1 MATVR
6 SLVVE
11 MPLPEPYVA
20 RAYRGPSDH
29 AAMVSILTEFR
40 EHAGTSE
47 RPTLEQFGVTYANL
61 TNCDPATD
69 IVVVETTAGEPVG
82 YARTSWED
90 IGDGGRDC
98 IVFGPVRPAHLAEPL
113 VLAMVAAQEAHLR
126 PKASDVRTAR
136 FRTYASHP
144 GPGLAAAAESAWL
157 ESVGYR
163 AIRFEASLVRPNLEN
178 IPDLPLPDGVEVRPV
193 TPEMVRP
200 IWEAHHEAFRGEWDF
215 HEATESELQ
224 EMLDDPLQDESLWK
238 IAWSGDTIVGQVKSF
253 INDEENAERGYR
265 RGYTE
270 YISTHAEWRNRGIA
284 SALLAMSLRE
294 LAARGMTEA
303 ALGADTQ
310 NPGGAF
316 HVYTSMGF
324 ELRAYEAVYTK
335 PLS

>member
-1 MATVR
+1 
-6 SLVVE
+6 

-20 RAYRGPSDH
+20 RPYRGPSDH
-29 AAMVSILTEFR
+29 AAMVSILIEYR

-47 RPTLEQFGVTYANL
+47 RPTVEQFGVTYANL

-69 IVVVETTAGEPVG
+69 IAVVETTAGEPVG

-90 IGDGGRDC
+90 IEGGGRDC
-98 IVFGPVRPAHLAEPL
+98 ILFGPVRPAHLAEPL
-113 VLAMVAAQEAHLR
+113 ILAMVAAQEAHLR
-126 PKASDVRTAR
+126 PTAGDHAPAR
-136 FRTYASHP
+136 FRAYAPHP
-144 GPGLAAAAESAWL
+144 GPGLEATEESAWL
-157 ESVGYR
+157 ESAGYR
-163 AIRFEASLVRPNLEN
+163 PIRFEASLVRPNLDD
-178 IPDLPLPDGVEVRPV
+178 IPDLSLPDGVEVRPV

-200 IWEAHHEAFRGEWDF
+200 IWEAHYEAFRGAWDF
-215 HEATESELQ
+215 HEATEAEIQEL
-224 EMLDDPLQDESLWK
+224 LDDPLRDESLWK

-253 INDEENAERGYR
+253 INAEENTERGYR

-294 LAARGMTEA
+294 LASRGMTEA

-316 HVYTSMGF
+316 HVYTGMGF
-324 ELRAYEAVYTK
+324 ELRAYEAIYAK
-335 PLS
+335 PLA